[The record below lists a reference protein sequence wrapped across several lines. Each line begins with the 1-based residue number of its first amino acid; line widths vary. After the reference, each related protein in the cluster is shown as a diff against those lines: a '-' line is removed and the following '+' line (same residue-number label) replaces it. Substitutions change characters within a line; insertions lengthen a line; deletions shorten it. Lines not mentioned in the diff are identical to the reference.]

1 MGKRLE
7 GQMEG
12 ELERSWEA
20 GWGVDGDRYTSFGFF
35 DISNA
40 SVAKIA
46 FCSSFQMAGRT
57 FVKFDMKVNYH
68 PQSDSSLST
77 MTSLPVICDVMRI
90 ARGQNAFCSSF

>member
-20 GWGVDGDRYTSFGFF
+20 GGGVDGDRYTLFGFF

-46 FCSSFQMAGRT
+46 
-57 FVKFDMKVNYH
+57 
-68 PQSDSSLST
+68 SLERKKEKE
-77 MTSLPVICDVMRI
+77 C
-90 ARGQNAFCSSF
+90 A